1 MKARLIRAAPEWL
14 SSNGSA
20 SNGNGNRKREE
31 QRTTPRIQQPSPQ
44 PPPRIQQR
52 PEGADLPASQ
62 THRIALA
69 VLACLQNSLVGGLV
83 YGWASLNS
91 TLLTTEPFP
100 RGGCGLT
107 LADTTVIFA
116 MASCTGMASTLLLGF
131 CLDRFGPR
139 VCSVTSHVA
148 IAAGCQ
154 LFAASTAFT
163 GFALATCLIA
173 FGGPGIQV
181 SIVHLANLFPKNQ
194 FTALA
199 MLNGTISISMS
210 VFAVF
215 SWLWERYDWI
225 TYRILFGY
233 FNIPVLLSL
242 GASLVVW
249 PDYSFKPPPASLAQR
264 HDAAHHTVEDD
275 YIEAATV
282 HQRWMTEQPLNSY
295 LRRQLP
301 QQQQQQSPGTTTAS
315 GTRGNSN
322 SSRLPIERH
331 DSFILSQ
338 KAIESGVWN
347 MVSLKDAPFRRQFL
361 SGYYVRGNLFFIVV
375 CLLANFRVASITTEL
390 ADANDFSV
398 RQQNQLTQ
406 LFTIIM
412 SGGFVASFVIGLI
425 MDHAGVEAAT
435 GWTIA
440 LALLHELIL
449 LCRSDRPTWLTVAF
463 VIYVFFRQF
472 LFPVSIALIT
482 ARLGF
487 KYFGLLNGMAFLLS
501 GVVQLFMVPV
511 VNLVKGTCHQY
522 NSSDAPLILDTCDH
536 GQWPQLHAAAFVVL
550 ALLLLV
556 PWYDRRAQ
564 AAQAQRVKKVVQ
576 MRASWQVLYGGAS
589 PLLGRSLSSSSSKNG
604 SYGSMAAA
612 AGGGGGVMPS
622 VHSSGS
628 IRMGRDPS
636 ELEVLDETDDE
647 EEGLEF

>member
-1 MKARLIRAAPEWL
+1 MPL
-14 SSNGSA
+14 
-20 SNGNGNRKREE
+20 
-31 QRTTPRIQQPSPQ
+31 
-44 PPPRIQQR
+44 
-52 PEGADLPASQ
+52 
-62 THRIALA
+62 
-69 VLACLQNSLVGGLV
+69 
-83 YGWASLNS
+83 
-91 TLLTTEPFP
+91 
-100 RGGCGLT
+100 
-107 LADTTVIFA
+107 
-116 MASCTGMASTLLLGF
+116 
-131 CLDRFGPR
+131 
-139 VCSVTSHVA
+139 
-148 IAAGCQ
+148 
-154 LFAASTAFT
+154 
-163 GFALATCLIA
+163 
-173 FGGPGIQV
+173 
-181 SIVHLANLFPKNQ
+181 
-194 FTALA
+194 
-199 MLNGTISISMS
+199 
-210 VFAVF
+210 F

-242 GASLVVW
+242 AASLAVW
-249 PDYSFKPPPASLAQR
+249 PDYSFKPPPASQR

-295 LRRQLP
+295 LRRP
-301 QQQQQQSPGTTTAS
+301 QQQQSPGTATAS
-315 GTRGNSN
+315 SSTRGSNSSS

-361 SGYYVRGNLFFIVV
+361 SGYYVRGNVFFIVV

-406 LFTIIM
+406 LFTVIM

-440 LALLHELIL
+440 LALVHELIL
-449 LCRSDRPTWLTVAF
+449 LCRPDSPTWLTLAF

-501 GVVQLFMVPV
+501 GVVQLSMVPV
-511 VNLVKGTCHQY
+511 VNFVKGTCHQY

-536 GQWPQLHAAAFVVL
+536 GQWQQLHAGELVLL

-556 PWYDRRAQ
+556 PLYDRRAQ
-564 AAQAQRVKKVVQ
+564 AAQARRVREVVQ
-576 MRASWQVLYGGAS
+576 MRASWRVLYGGAS
-589 PLLGRSLSSSSSKNG
+589 PLLGRSLSSGSSKNG

-612 AGGGGGVMPS
+612 GSGGVMPS